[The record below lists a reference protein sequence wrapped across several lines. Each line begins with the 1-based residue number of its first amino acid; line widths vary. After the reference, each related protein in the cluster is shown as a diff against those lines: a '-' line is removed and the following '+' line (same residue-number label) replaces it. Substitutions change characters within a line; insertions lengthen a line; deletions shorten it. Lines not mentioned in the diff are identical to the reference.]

1 MVNQGEKET
10 MLVVYDHI
18 PTIYLHGKSPTPI
31 PGWQLPFHPKAVA
44 SGVVEVAIASILVSS
59 SSVAVGEAWV
69 KLFLSQVVTCW
80 FYFSPRHCDSNLQ
93 DYTPEI
99 TFSRISQDFSPSNV
113 RNAGGFSQRRTGQ
126 RSPRTFH
133 GLGNFGMSGASEPIT
148 WGCRKPLGKRG
159 STWCLKWD
167 MCNYICLH
175 ISCMWFI
182 ASILYRIYMFIS

>member
-69 KLFLSQVVTCW
+69 KLFLSQVVTC
-80 FYFSPRHCDSNLQ
+80 
-93 DYTPEI
+93 
-99 TFSRISQDFSPSNV
+99 
-113 RNAGGFSQRRTGQ
+113 
-126 RSPRTFH
+126 
-133 GLGNFGMSGASEPIT
+133 
-148 WGCRKPLGKRG
+148 
-159 STWCLKWD
+159 
-167 MCNYICLH
+167 
-175 ISCMWFI
+175 
-182 ASILYRIYMFIS
+182 